1 MSGIRRLGVLIGF
14 TSAAVDGHHLTCLS
28 RPALGL
34 TGCGRPATTSR
45 SAVPAC

>member
-1 MSGIRRLGVLIGF
+1 MSGIRSLGILVGF
-14 TSAAVDGHHLTCLS
+14 TSAAAGHHLTCPP

-34 TGCGRPATTSR
+34 TGYGRPATTSR